1 MRLTDVE
8 QGSWVRL
15 ISVDEKGKTAQ
26 RLAQYGLFPGDL
38 ARLIR
43 RAPLKGP
50 LLIEA
55 NGRELALG
63 RQFADKIMVEPV

>member
-1 MRLTDVE
+1 MQLTDVDE
-8 QGSWVRL
+8 GIWVRL
-15 ISVDEKGKTAQ
+15 LSVEEGRGVARK
-26 RLAQYGLFPGDL
+26 LAQYGLFPGDF
-38 ARLIR
+38 ARVLR
-43 RAPLKGP
+43 KAPFRGP